1 MAENRLNEKA
11 RTKGRMAIYALAGV
25 YLLYMAYCM
34 FRELPYSAGSEKIL
48 MIVFSIL
55 FTLIGGGMVI
65 MALYK
70 GYKLSKETTDA
81 MRKIE
86 EEKKASL
93 EEEKE
98 ASTEEEK
105 ESE

>member
-1 MAENRLNEKA
+1 MAEHRLNEKA
-11 RTKGRMAIYALAGV
+11 RTRGRMAIYALAGV
-25 YLLYMAYCM
+25 YLLYMAYSM
-34 FRELPYSAGSEKIL
+34 FRELPYSAGSEKVL

-55 FTLIGGGMVI
+55 FILIGGGMVI

-70 GYKLSKETTDA
+70 GFKLSKETTDA

-86 EEKKASL
+86 EEKKASS
-93 EEEKE
+93 E
-98 ASTEEEK
+98 EEEK